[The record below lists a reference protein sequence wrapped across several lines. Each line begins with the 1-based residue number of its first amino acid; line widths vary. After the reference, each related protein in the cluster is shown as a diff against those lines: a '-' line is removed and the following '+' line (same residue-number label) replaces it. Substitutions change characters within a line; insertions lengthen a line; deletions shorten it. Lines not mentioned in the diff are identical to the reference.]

1 MSLMLTMHIA
11 GSHHS
16 ILFRHLP
23 HSLGWLYLW
32 SGVIFIFKKSS
43 DIDSDQE
50 YLFTDKQKGNV
61 TGARG
66 SEYLWNQK

>member
-23 HSLGWLYLW
+23 HALGWLFY
-32 SGVIFIFKKSS
+32 GVIFKFKKSS

-50 YLFTDKQKGNV
+50 YIFTDRQNGNV
-61 TGARG
+61 AVARG